1 MIFVDKYILLKSM
14 YSTGNRHS
22 ILLGK
27 TIGAT
32 KINKLNAKDT
42 KPFLKYVDRNADTNP
57 AVILPHNNNMVPPI
71 KVSLMV

>member
-1 MIFVDKYILLKSM
+1 M

-42 KPFLKYVDRNADTNP
+42 KPFLKYVDRNA
-57 AVILPHNNNMVPPI
+57 VQIQL
-71 KVSLMV
+71 